1 MSDKTLPRLQAR
13 YREEIVPTLM
23 EDFGYKNINQV
34 PTIKKVVV
42 NIGMG
47 EANENPKL
55 MDGAVETLRTITG
68 QQLTDLMES
77 MNVVWMSQMKHQG
90 FRQAA
95 AEHDAAAANHK

>member
-68 QQLTDLMES
+68 QQPVITRARKSIATLTL
-77 MNVVWMSQMKHQG
+77 G
-90 FRQAA
+90 GRQPPKARQTSPSPA
-95 AEHDAAAANHK
+95 SLAP